1 MLHQKISSV
10 VESRTLIPLGDLA
23 DVDPVFPIGKL
34 GELPNTH
41 LSSRSSVF
49 DLSSARA
56 RMSFGSLDLTSSLL
70 GYHPQLPMQKI
81 DIGRRWKVGVQELRF
96 VTPLGVPRRDSIT
109 LAPVAGPLA
118 SEVVDK
124 NVVQAMTLTRALFSE
139 GAGNEAFTV
148 SGRAAIPQLY
158 AHGFNTERYCWRLA
172 SMYVTALWADMHNEP
187 LSSLSSDLPAVRTV
201 STVTAFSGFLGT
213 NTSQVVCLRYEGFAD
228 DVAAALPILALAA
241 AAEPNWQCGV
251 ALPAVARTWPAM
263 GATVVL
269 YVGAQ
274 MSAAANVGA
283 VTPQRVWDAAAMWAS
298 QHGVLGLLM
307 SMIDDIGM
315 LWLAPDRHGAVLYP
329 AGGLE
334 VPLAPSDMTGCALV
348 PLSHQYVTSVGN
360 TAPPYVD
367 DAHRFFMDGALA
379 SMAWQLGYQHWM
391 CCNGLPVMGVLPG
404 TDGLVARLAAELR
417 TRGSIVP
424 SAQAASAIA
433 QQLGMR
439 GTPGLPIMGARGR
452 WFNERGVA
460 YHKEQVGLWLEW
472 EELAPFTSTL
482 HRTTHLSFLVEPMSA
497 STLPRTNVWY
507 EPTAVVGTG
516 DALTAAVSMIV
527 GAGAVLG
534 VAAYDSV
541 AGSVV
546 TAPAPTHLTYRGRVS
561 SWSLFDRH
569 EDGRCTYA
577 LAVKFPDCDSAL
589 LAQHCTAAAAGVK
602 WYVARPQSQDDFG
615 MHSGPPFPA
624 LPGSASGPWGGV
636 RHGWGGDP
644 GSWPPPPHSY
654 GGGDASGGQPSPAAP
669 PMPRRG
675 DVGPHD
681 AGSNATDLEGADEH
695 SGAAV
700 DRVEAG
706 MRADTADPAGEEPGP
721 SHVTRRPPGDFAAED
736 TFVVHEGAG
745 AGAGTVYYGVQDTA
759 VEPQQVADAAEYD
772 AANPVTA
779 LPVGLAKAMER
790 LLGICGR
797 MPEVGRLVNA
807 VRGTMTAATGDP
819 TVIGGAAMENAAT
832 QAHGYLAA
840 IDLGA
845 VLQTAPMARRAEAL
859 IALARIC
866 TEMIPSSHSPSA
878 AKMWADEGVRLR
890 TMANG
895 IARCPAVTA
904 DELATLAIEAGGERM
919 LMCTPRQLA
928 MARENLTPA
937 KVVKLLRAGR
947 NALALAGMEMSDGT
961 LQLAA
966 ADVKA
971 ADPGLEEPVL
981 GLGAM
986 DQETLAML
994 ADMCRGLD
1002 DPRAM
1007 AIDLF
1012 PAAPPA
1018 LIDEFL
1024 RDYVDGP
1031 GAVRPPSPG
1040 DVTGA
1045 GTVRAED
1052 ADTHVGNAAGT
1063 SVDVLRSCATPWRP
1077 RSKQASAAP
1086 SEADNLSFASSRSR
1100 ISSGGAALSEWEVEA
1115 AADAVAVDA
1124 GFGDG
1129 GMATPSPQPLARPMP
1144 PHVGGSQGP
1153 SLADDIQAAGLIGP
1167 IADRLIAQLD
1177 QKAHE
1182 IRASRPAVPTLPT
1195 GVTAEERARGW
1206 RYVYNYTAAGDAKKV
1221 KEMLGMWDPNK
1232 HLGLFHPVE
1241 RRMLTRGEVSQITW
1255 YKEELKKPKGL
1266 RDGERIKKLAPL
1278 VSANP
1283 SGLLVMSMASNPQLV
1298 CTRSQQRREML
1309 QEIAAEMVGA
1319 EAGGP
1324 PLTRP

>member
-10 VESRTLIPLGDLA
+10 VESRTLVPLGDLA
-23 DVDPVFPIGKL
+23 DVEPEFPIGKL
-34 GELPNTH
+34 SELPNSH

-70 GYHPQLPMQKI
+70 GYHPQLSMQKI
-81 DIGRRWKVGVQELRF
+81 DIGRMWKVGMQELRF
-96 VTPLGVPRRDSIT
+96 VGPLGVPRRDSIT

-172 SMYVTALWADMHNEP
+172 SMYVTALWADMHGEP
-187 LSSLSSDLPAVRTV
+187 LSSLSSDLPAIRTV
-201 STVTAFSGFLGT
+201 STVTAYSGFLGT

-228 DVAAALPILALAA
+228 DIAAALPILALAA
-241 AAEPNWQCGV
+241 AAEPAWQCGI

-263 GATVVL
+263 GATMVL

-274 MSAAANVGA
+274 MAAAANVGA
-283 VTPQRVWDAAAMWAS
+283 VTPQRVWDAASMWAS

-307 SMIDDIGM
+307 SMVDDIGM
-315 LWLAPDRHGAVLYP
+315 LWLAPDKHGAVLYP

-334 VPLAPSDMTGCALV
+334 IPLAPSDMTGCALV
-348 PLSHQYVTSVGN
+348 PLSHQYVTSVGSS
-360 TAPPYVD
+360 APPYVD

-379 SMAWQLGYQHWM
+379 SMAWQVGYQHWL

-404 TDGLVARLAAELR
+404 TDGLTARLAAELR
-417 TRGSIVP
+417 TRGSVVP
-424 SAQAASAIA
+424 AAQAANAVA

-439 GTPGLPIMGARGR
+439 GTPGLPIVGARGR
-452 WFNERGVA
+452 WFSEKGIG
-460 YHKEQVGLWLEW
+460 HQKEQVPYWIEW

-482 HRTTHLSFLVEPMSA
+482 HRTTHLSFLIEPMSA
-497 STLPRTNVWY
+497 SALPRTNVWY
-507 EPTAVVGTG
+507 EPTAVIGTG

-541 AGSVV
+541 AGSVI
-546 TAPAPTHLTYRGRVS
+546 TAPAPTHMTYRGRVS

-589 LAQHCTAAAAGVK
+589 LAQHCTAAAAGYK

-615 MHSGPPFPA
+615 MHSGPPYPA
-624 LPGSASGPWGGV
+624 LPNSAAGPWGGP
-636 RHGWGGDP
+636 RGGWGGDP
-644 GSWPPPPHSY
+644 SCWPKPPHSY
-654 GGGDASGGQPSPAAP
+654 GGGGPGE
-669 PMPRRG
+669 PRE
-675 DVGPHD
+675 GPGSRPDDDSHD
-681 AGSNATDLEGADEH
+681 RSHGRLPQGPVGADD
-695 SGAAV
+695 G
-700 DRVEAG
+700 
-706 MRADTADPAGEEPGP
+706 PGP
-721 SHVTRRPPGDFAAED
+721 EGQGDGTMLSHSAHTQVATVVEEQSSHVIRRPPGDFAAED
-736 TFVVHEGAG
+736 TYVVHEGAG

-772 AANPVTA
+772 AANPVTT
-779 LPVGLAKAMER
+779 LPVGLEKAMER

-845 VLQTAPMARRAEAL
+845 VLQIAPMGRRAEAL
-859 IALARIC
+859 IALGRVC

-904 DELATLAIEAGGERM
+904 DELATLAIEAGGVRT
-919 LMCTPRQLA
+919 LMCTPRQVA
-928 MARENLTPA
+928 MAREHLTPS

-947 NALALAGMEMSDGT
+947 NAMALAGMEMSDGS
-961 LQLAA
+961 LQVAA

-971 ADPGLEEPVL
+971 ADPSLEEPVL

-1012 PAAPPA
+1012 PAAPPS

-1031 GAVRPPSPG
+1031 GAIRPPSPG
-1040 DVTGA
+1040 EVSGA

-1052 ADTHVGNAAGT
+1052 ADAHVGNAGGT

-1077 RSKQASAAP
+1077 RSETASKAASECRSP
-1086 SEADNLSFASSRSR
+1086 SLASTKSRLST
-1100 ISSGGAALSEWEVEA
+1100 GGAAMSEWEVEA
-1115 AADAVAVDA
+1115 LADVTGIQS
-1124 GFGDG
+1124 GFGGG
-1129 GMATPSPQPLARPMP
+1129 GMATLSPQPLARPMP
-1144 PHVGGSQGP
+1144 PTVGGSQGP
-1153 SLADDIQAAGLIGP
+1153 SIAEDVQAAGLIGP
-1167 IADRLIAQLD
+1167 IADRLIAHLD
-1177 QKAHE
+1177 QKAQE
-1182 IRASRPAVPTLPT
+1182 IRASRPPVPNLPT
-1195 GVTAEERARGW
+1195 GVTAEERRQGW
-1206 RYVYNYTAAGDAKKV
+1206 RYVYNYTAAGEPRKG
-1221 KEMLGMWDPNK
+1221 KEMLGVWDPNK
-1232 HLGLFHPVE
+1232 HLGMFHPVE
-1241 RRMLTRGEVSQITW
+1241 RRVLTKTEASSITW
-1255 YKEELKKPKGL
+1255 YKEELKKPKGV

-1278 VSANP
+1278 ISANP
-1283 SGLLVMSMASNPQLV
+1283 SGLLVTSMASNPQLV

-1309 QEIAAEMVGA
+1309 QEIAAEM
-1319 EAGGP
+1319 AGSPMTPDRQGSP
-1324 PLTRP
+1324 

>member
-10 VESRTLIPLGDLA
+10 VESRTLVPLGDLA
-23 DVDPVFPIGKL
+23 DVDPAFPIGKL
-34 GELPNTH
+34 GELPNSH

-70 GYHPQLPMQKI
+70 GYHPQLSMQKI
-81 DIGRRWKVGVQELRF
+81 DIGRMWKVGMQELRF
-96 VTPLGVPRRDSIT
+96 VGPLGVPRRDSIT

-172 SMYVTALWADMHNEP
+172 SMYVTALWADMHGEP
-187 LSSLSSDLPAVRTV
+187 LSSLSSDLPAIRTV

-228 DVAAALPILALAA
+228 DIAAALPILALAA
-241 AAEPNWQCGV
+241 AAEPAWQCGI
-251 ALPAVARTWPAM
+251 ALPAVSRTWPAM

-274 MSAAANVGA
+274 MAAAANVGA
-283 VTPQRVWDAAAMWAS
+283 VTPQRVWDAASMWAS

-307 SMIDDIGM
+307 SMVDDIGM

-334 VPLAPSDMTGCALV
+334 IPLAPSDMTGCALV
-348 PLSHQYVTSVGN
+348 PLSHQYVTSVGSS
-360 TAPPYVD
+360 TPPYVD

-379 SMAWQLGYQHWM
+379 SMAWQIGYQHWL

-417 TRGSIVP
+417 TRGSVVP
-424 SAQAASAIA
+424 AAQAANAVA

-439 GTPGLPIMGARGR
+439 GTPGLPIVGARGR
-452 WFNERGVA
+452 WFSEKGVA
-460 YHKEQVGLWLEW
+460 HQKEQVAYWIEW

-482 HRTTHLSFLVEPMSA
+482 HRTTHLSFLIEPMSA
-497 STLPRTNVWY
+497 SSLPRTNVWY
-507 EPTAVVGTG
+507 EPTAVIGTG
-516 DALTAAVSMIV
+516 NALTAAVSMIV

-589 LAQHCTAAAAGVK
+589 LAQHCTAAAAGYK

-624 LPGSASGPWGGV
+624 LPSSAAGPWSGPRG
-636 RHGWGGDP
+636 GWGGDP
-644 GSWPPPPHSY
+644 SSWPPPPHSY
-654 GGGDASGGQPSPAAP
+654 PGGPNDGAP
-669 PMPRRG
+669 PGPGPSSTRRDARSSGTAGPRPEDG
-675 DVGPHD
+675 ED
-681 AGSNATDLEGADEH
+681 AGSAGNVARPGTPNMRDTSGTDMD
-695 SGAAV
+695 SSCV
-700 DRVEAG
+700 V
-706 MRADTADPAGEEPGP
+706 
-721 SHVTRRPPGDFAAED
+721 RRPPGDFAAED
-736 TFVVHEGAG
+736 TYVVHEGAG

-759 VEPQQVADAAEYD
+759 VEPQQIADAAEYD
-772 AANPVTA
+772 AANPVST
-779 LPVGLAKAMER
+779 LPVGLEKAMER

-859 IALARIC
+859 IALGRIC

-895 IARCPAVTA
+895 VARCPAVTA
-904 DELATLAIEAGGERM
+904 DELATLAIEAGGERT
-919 LMCTPRQLA
+919 LMCTARQVA
-928 MARENLTPA
+928 MAREHLTPS

-947 NALALAGMEMSDGT
+947 NALALAGMEMSDGS
-961 LQLAA
+961 LQVAA
-966 ADVKA
+966 ADVKT
-971 ADPGLEEPVL
+971 ADPSLEEPVL

-994 ADMCRGLD
+994 ADMCRGGD

-1012 PAAPPA
+1012 PAAPPS

-1052 ADTHVGNAAGT
+1052 ADAHVGNAAGT

-1077 RSKQASAAP
+1077 RSSNMSKAP
-1086 SEADNLSFASSRSR
+1086 SEGRSPSQASTKSRLST
-1100 ISSGGAALSEWEVEA
+1100 GGAAMSEWEVEA
-1115 AADAVAVDA
+1115 LAESTVTQS

-1144 PHVGGSQGP
+1144 PHVSQGP
-1153 SLADDIQAAGLIGP
+1153 SIAEDIEAAGLVGP

-1182 IRASRPAVPTLPT
+1182 IRASRPPVPTLPT
-1195 GVTAEERARGW
+1195 GVTPEERKQGW
-1206 RYVYNYTAAGDAKKV
+1206 RYVYNYTAAGDAKKT

-1232 HLGLFHPVE
+1232 HLGMFHPVE
-1241 RRMLTRGEVSQITW
+1241 RRVLTKTEASSINW
-1255 YKEELKKPKGL
+1255 YKEELKRPKGL

-1278 VSANP
+1278 ISANP
-1283 SGLLVMSMASNPQLV
+1283 SGLLVTSMASNPQLV

-1309 QEIAAEMVGA
+1309 QEIAAEM
-1319 EAGGP
+1319 AGSELAALRP
-1324 PLTRP
+1324 PQQ